1 MARGKRPIRGGK
13 QAHRNSKFQKPKPK
27 QKKGKFNLREA
38 SYVKDRDA
46 KNAEIENRRR
56 ILAEQETKKRRHE
69 YESSEEEEEEDSMR
83 TLLSTF
89 SNSSQKKSRIA
100 IESES
105 ESEEQDDDDDEH
117 EQIIDEGIEEE
128 LNSEAENSS
137 DVEIKNEKI
146 QQEVED
152 AGKSENEGGNG
163 DEDAI
168 IEIQTK
174 EEDEE
179 DEETSREDQ
188 GIIKDPFSLH
198 LNHDLSDELHEI
210 LSSQTAPESQ
220 TITWPILGRLV
231 SQIPKIPN
239 YPSKSKTSK
248 ILEAKHFAIP
258 GSIPSIISK
267 IDWTKLYIKSQI
279 QNNLTRANYLN
290 IKDNLDSNPSALTP
304 LQKELFSIINNYQ
317 DLMYPAR
324 TFSNEN
330 EIRFVYCLHVVN
342 HLLKTRTKIL
352 HHNAKL
358 SKSNKSSMGEVPDE
372 YRDQGLVRPKIL
384 IIVPFRHS
392 CLKIVEVLISILI
405 GEEKGGS
412 VMNKKRFLED
422 FGGSEIIMPK
432 NNPKPEDYE
441 QTFRGNTDDTFKIG
455 ISVTKKTL
463 KLYSDFYSS
472 DIIISSVLGLRMVVG
487 AEGEEE
493 RDYDFLASIELLIM
507 DQTELFFM
515 QNWDH
520 LLHVLDHLHL
530 QPKKPHDTDFS
541 RVRSWCVNGWSKYYR
556 QTLIFS
562 SLQLPEIHAVFNKK
576 CQNYAGKVKVVNP
589 CVPGTVCQVVVQ
601 LPQVFHKFKASSYA
615 QAIEGRM
622 EFFLSKI
629 LPEYKDSI
637 MNHTMIFV
645 PSYFDF
651 VKLRNYFKKEEMS
664 FVQICEYT
672 KDGKVARARDMF
684 FHSDAN
690 FLIYSERFHFF
701 RRIRVKGIRHLIFFA
716 PPTFPRFY
724 SEMCNLMHEAN
735 QNPKA
740 GTENN
745 MTVTVLYCKYDAMQ
759 LAGIV
764 GTERAGKMIGSDKSV
779 HMLMTGD

>member
-1 MARGKRPIRGGK
+1 MARGRRPIRGGK
-13 QAHRNSKFQKPKPK
+13 QARRNDKFQKPKAK

-56 ILAEQETKKRRHE
+56 ILAEQEAKKRRHDS
-69 YESSEEEEEEDSMR
+69 ESSEEEEDSMK

-89 SNSSQKKSRIA
+89 HNNSQKKTRIA

-105 ESEEQDDDDDEH
+105 ESEEEDEAEDFQH
-117 EQIIDEGIEEE
+117 EDAGDAGDKEE

-137 DVEIKNEKI
+137 DE
-146 QQEVED
+146 EVNTE
-152 AGKSENEGGNG
+152 AISALENREMSENEEDIG
-163 DEDAI
+163 DNDGMTQ
-168 IEIQTK
+168 IQIK
-174 EEDEE
+174 EQDEE

-198 LNHDLSDELHEI
+198 LNHDLSDELHQV
-210 LSSQTAPESQ
+210 LSSNVSPETQ
-220 TITWPILGRLV
+220 TITWPVLGRLV
-231 SQIPKIPN
+231 YQIPKIPTN
-239 YPSKSKTSK
+239 SSHSKTPK
-248 ILEAKHFAIP
+248 ILERKNFAKS
-258 GSIPSIISK
+258 GSVPSVISQ
-267 IDWTKLYIKSQI
+267 IDWDNLYIKSQI

-290 IKDNLDSNPSALTP
+290 IKDNLNSNPSPLTP
-304 LQKELFSIINNYQ
+304 LQKELFSVINNYQ
-317 DLMYPAR
+317 DLLYPER

-330 EIRFVYCLHVVN
+330 EIRFVYCLHAVN

-384 IIVPFRHS
+384 IVVPFRHS
-392 CLKIVEVLISILI
+392 CLKIIELLISILI
-405 GEEKGGS
+405 GEDKGGS

-432 NNPKPEDYE
+432 KNPKPEDYE
-441 QTFRGNTDDTFKIG
+441 QTFKGNTDDTFKIG
-455 ISVTKKTL
+455 ISVTKKTM

-530 QPKKPHDTDFS
+530 QPKKPHGTDFS
-541 RVRSWCVNGWSKYYR
+541 RVRSWSVNGWSKYYR
-556 QTLIFS
+556 QTLIFAS
-562 SLQLPEIHAVFNKK
+562 QQLPEIHAVFNKR
-576 CQNYAGKVKVVNP
+576 CQNYAGKVKIVNP
-589 CVPGTVCQVVVQ
+589 CVSGTVCQVVVQ
-601 LPQVFHKFKASSYA
+601 LPQVFHKFEASSYA
-615 QAIEGRM
+615 QAIDGRM

-629 LPEYKDSI
+629 LPDYKDSI

-672 KDGKVARARDMF
+672 KEGKVARARDMF
-684 FHSDAN
+684 FHSDAH

-716 PPTFPRFY
+716 PPTVTGFY

-740 GTENN
+740 GNDGN
-745 MTVTVLYCKYDAMQ
+745 MTVTILYCKYDAMQ

-764 GTERAGKMIGSDKSV
+764 GTERASKMIASEKSV

>member
-1 MARGKRPIRGGK
+1 MARGKRPVRGGK
-13 QAHRNSKFQKPKPK
+13 RDRRNSKFQKPKPK

-38 SYVKDRDA
+38 SYVKDRDV
-46 KNAEIENRRR
+46 KNAEIENRRK
-56 ILAEQETKKRRHE
+56 ILQEQEAKKRR
-69 YESSEEEEEEDSMR
+69 YESESSSEEENPMK
-83 TLLSTF
+83 TLLSSF
-89 SNSSQKKSRIA
+89 ANSSQKKNKIA

-105 ESEEQDDDDDEH
+105 ED
-117 EQIIDEGIEEE
+117 EEE
-128 LNSEAENSS
+128 TSDKEDLNSERDDLSAEETEEGKI
-137 DVEIKNEKI
+137 DEEREDGNE
-146 QQEVED
+146 
-152 AGKSENEGGNG
+152 GKSEEENEEAMA
-163 DEDAI
+163 DREM
-168 IEIQTK
+168 IEIEVK

-179 DEETSREDQ
+179 DDETSREDQ
-188 GIIKDPFSLH
+188 GMIKDPFALH
-198 LNHDLSDELHEI
+198 LNHDLPDELYEL
-210 LSSQTAPESQ
+210 LSSQNPVESQ
-220 TITWPILGRLV
+220 ILTWPTLGKLIY
-231 SQIPKIPN
+231 QIPKISDP
-239 YPSKSKTSK
+239 PPTPTSAKTLESKN
-248 ILEAKHFAIP
+248 IAKP
-258 GSIPSIISK
+258 GIIPSIISK
-267 IDWTKLYIKSQI
+267 VDWDKLYIKSQI
-279 QNNLTRANYLN
+279 HGNLTRANFPN
-290 IKDNLDSNPSALTP
+290 IKDHLQTNPTPLTP
-304 LQKELFSIINNYQ
+304 LQKELLSIINNYQ
-317 DLMYPAR
+317 DLLYTER

-330 EIRFVYCLHVVN
+330 EIKFVYCLHAVN

-358 SKSNKSSMGEVPDE
+358 SKSSKSSMGEVPDE

-384 IIVPFRHS
+384 IIVPFRRS
-392 CLKIVEVLISILI
+392 CLEIVELLISILI

-412 VMNKKRFLED
+412 VANKKRFLED
-422 FGGSEIIMPK
+422 FGGGEIVMPK
-432 NNPKPEDYE
+432 KNPKPEDYE

-455 ISVTKKTL
+455 IAVTKKTL

-472 DIIISSVLGLRMVVG
+472 DIIISSVLGMRMIVG

-520 LLHVLDHLHL
+520 LIHVLDHLHL
-530 QPKKPHDTDFS
+530 QPRKPHDTDFS
-541 RVRSWCVNGWSKYYR
+541 RLRSWSVNGWSKYYR

-562 SLQLPEIHAVFNKK
+562 SIQLPEIQAVFNKK
-576 CQNYAGKVKVVNP
+576 CLNYAGKVRVANS
-589 CVPGTVCQVVVQ
+589 CTSGSVCQVAVQ
-601 LPQVFHKFKASSYA
+601 LPQVFHKFQASSYG
-615 QAIEGRM
+615 QAIEARM
-622 EFFLSKI
+622 EYFVSKI

-637 MNHTMIFV
+637 MNHTLIFV

-651 VKLRNYFKKEEMS
+651 VKLRNYLRKEELS

-672 KDGKVARARDMF
+672 RDAKVARARDMF

-690 FLIYSERFHFF
+690 FLLYSERFHFF
-701 RRIRVKGIRHLIFFA
+701 RRIRVKGIRHIIFFA
-716 PPTFPRFY
+716 PPNFPGFY

-740 GTENN
+740 GTESN

-764 GTERAGKMIGSDKSV
+764 GTERTGKMIASEKDV